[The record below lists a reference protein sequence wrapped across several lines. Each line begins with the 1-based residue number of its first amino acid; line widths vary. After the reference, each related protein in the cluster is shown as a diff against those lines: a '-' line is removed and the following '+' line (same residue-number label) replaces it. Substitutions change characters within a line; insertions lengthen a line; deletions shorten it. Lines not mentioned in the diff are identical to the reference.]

1 MKKQLLIAAVAA
13 SMTSAAI
20 ADISITGAA
29 KVNITD
35 GVTKVEGDLSVVG
48 KSGATSVVTN
58 ISLDSAHNEYSTTD
72 TTPAT
77 TVKRIVEDVYATTSI
92 AGINV
97 KAGSYRSGKSEL
109 DKTSAPKARYELSTN
124 VGPAKVAF
132 EDNGNTTA
140 VTVAADISGVA
151 LKHKVSGADHDSSE
165 TWVSGS
171 FAGVNLSWNK
181 ENPNGDNNDHIAWS
195 VDTDVNG
202 IGLKYVKIDS
212 DTTTDTDGYVTK
224 DNIAEGSA
232 IGISASVAGN
242 AVTFKKIKTKAT
254 QNAADVDTN
263 KIIVTRSIAGATVEG
278 TYTDNEGDSDSLDLE
293 IAVKF

>member
-58 ISLDSAHNEYSTTD
+58 ISLDSAHTEYD
-72 TTPAT
+72 PEA

-109 DKTSAPKARYELSTN
+109 DITSAPKARYELSTN

-132 EDNGNTTA
+132 EDDGTTTA
-140 VTVAADISGVA
+140 VTVAADISGVS
-151 LKHKVSGADHDSSE
+151 LKHKVSGADHNSSE

-181 ENPNGDNNDHIAWS
+181 ENPTGDNNDHIAWS